1 MKRARGAARDVVRLN
16 DLGIR
21 VRGFLIGGG
30 VCRPIAA
37 MVTAAVIADAPDA
50 PRQSG
55 QLQELGSTPVYVQTL
70 AVNKAK

>member
-1 MKRARGAARDVVRLN
+1 MKRARVVAREVVRLN

-30 VCRPIAA
+30 VGRPIAA
-37 MVTAAVIADAPDA
+37 MVIAAVIADAPDA

-55 QLQELGSTPVYVQTL
+55 QL
-70 AVNKAK
+70 